1 MNGVWRVQGV
11 LATSRALG
19 DYPLKVQSKDDE
31 EIEDGGCGY
40 EQGDFL
46 SYSDGCGDLML
57 VVVVVVVV
65 GVHLMV
71 IMVVMIRTRKCWWQT
86 LMYSVSTLS
95 ITRCSLQVWAQA
107 SCQRLKVEMC

>member
-19 DYPLKVQSKDDE
+19 DYPLKVWSKDDE
-31 EIEDGGCGY
+31 DIEDGGCGY
-40 EQGDFL
+40 EQDDFL
-46 SYSDGCGDLML
+46 SYSDCCGDLMMMVMR
-57 VVVVVVVV
+57 VVAV
-65 GVHLMV
+65 VHLMV

-86 LMYSVSTLS
+86 LTCSVSTLS

-107 SCQRLKVEMC
+107 SCQRLK

>member
-19 DYPLKVQSKDDE
+19 DYPLKVWSKDDE

-46 SYSDGCGDLML
+46 SYSDGCGDLKM
-57 VVVVVVVV
+57 VVVVMVAVVVV
-65 GVHLMV
+65 DQ
-71 IMVVMIRTRKCWWQT
+71 C
-86 LMYSVSTLS
+86 
-95 ITRCSLQVWAQA
+95 
-107 SCQRLKVEMC
+107 

>member
-19 DYPLKVQSKDDE
+19 DYPLKVWSKDDE

-46 SYSDGCGDLML
+46 SYSDDCGDLMM
-57 VVVVVVVV
+57 VVVVV
-65 GVHLMV
+65 VHLMV

-86 LMYSVSTLS
+86 LMCSVSTLS

-107 SCQRLKVEMC
+107 SRQRMKF

>member
-19 DYPLKVQSKDDE
+19 DYPLKVWSKDDE

-40 EQGDFL
+40 EQDDFL
-46 SYSDGCGDLML
+46 SYSEGCSDLMMII

-65 GVHLMV
+65 FLMV
-71 IMVVMIRTRKCWWQT
+71 MMLVMIRTRKCWWQT
-86 LMYSVSTLS
+86 LTCSVSTLS

-107 SCQRLKVEMC
+107 SCQRMKF